1 MKSYL
6 ALIIIDLKLAM
17 RNKAVLFFAY
27 LFPIGFFIVFAE
39 MMDAG
44 RGGMISYV
52 VSMVLVLGILGNGLF
67 GAGMRAV
74 QERENNILRRYKVA
88 PITPTPILVA
98 SMVTGWAVYLPA
110 VLMILAIAHFYYGM
124 PMPVRILSLFAIASI
139 GIITFR
145 SIGMILASVVNSM
158 QESNILIQL
167 LYMPMLF
174 LSGATFP
181 ISSLPQWA
189 QVFSQFLPASY
200 LVTGFQG
207 IFLRNETII
216 QNVIPVLALLTTLCL
231 ATFVS
236 SQLFRWEKEEKIRPA
251 AKLWVLAVLAP
262 FILLGVYQI
271 YSQDH
276 LRKSQVLWR
285 DVRRSENLLITGARI
300 FVGNGK
306 VIPSGAVLVQNGK
319 IVRVSEGPMPDSKS
333 IQAEVIEASGKTLL
347 PGLIDARVHLSVS
360 GDPSKTDGPPAGDPE
375 IERELAAYLY
385 CGITGVKS
393 DGDGLNT
400 MLGLRNRISIGEL
413 LAAEL
418 YVFSPTFIAK
428 DGSGNQFLGK
438 LTGPIKTM
446 AEKQLFRIPG
456 TPGQAAEQ
464 VRDLQESGVNGIQAS
479 MVRMSDGIS
488 FQVLSPEIL
497 KAISSE
503 ARKRKLPVLIHVSDN
518 NGIAE
523 AIHAGASAIEMQ
535 YPEEISKENLDRLAR
550 QKIFYIPAVHSRDA
564 MLNIATGN
572 GSKVLERPLVQ
583 EVGPRE
589 LLEKL
594 TRQLEVENGSSS
606 QSELAALRSALEQSK
621 SDLRKAAQTGVIL
634 VTGSNAGSAFVLHG
648 PTIQREMQI
657 WVLAGIPASLALQAA
672 TYNAASFLGVGNR
685 VGLIQNG
692 YDANLLLVEGDPLQ
706 DITATERISMVV
718 YQGEVVNRMELQKAI
733 QKTNP

>member
-1 MKSYL
+1 MKGYL
-6 ALIIIDLKLAM
+6 ALIKIDLKLAL
-17 RNKAVLFFAY
+17 RNKSVLFFSY
-27 LFPIGFFIVFAE
+27 LFPLGFFIVFAE
-39 MMDAG
+39 LMDAKQ
-44 RGGMISYV
+44 GGMISYV
-52 VSMVLVLGILGNGLF
+52 VSMVMVLGILGNGLF

-110 VLMILAIAHFYYGM
+110 VLMILSIAHFYYGM

-139 GIITFR
+139 GIMTFR

-207 IFLRNETII
+207 IFLRNETIF
-216 QNVIPVLALLTTLCL
+216 QNVVPVLALLTTLCL

-251 AKLWVLAVLAP
+251 AKLWVLAILAP
-262 FILLGVYQI
+262 FVLLGIYQI

-285 DVRRSENLLITGARI
+285 DVQRSENLLINGARI

-319 IVRVSEGPMPDSKS
+319 ILRVSEGPMPDSKS
-333 IQAEVIEASGKTLL
+333 IHAEVIEASGKTLL
-347 PGLIDARVHLSVS
+347 PGLIDARVHLSRS
-360 GDPSKTDGPPAGDPE
+360 GDASSVSVRPAGDANMV
-375 IERELAAYLY
+375 RELAAYLY
-385 CGITGVKS
+385 CGITGVRS
-393 DGDGLNT
+393 EGDGLNAT
-400 MLGLRNRISIGEL
+400 LDLRNRISNGEL

-418 YVFSPTFIAK
+418 YVFGPTFIAK
-428 DGSGNQFLGK
+428 DGYGSQFLGK
-438 LTGPIKTM
+438 LTGPIKTIT
-446 AEKQLFRIPG
+446 EKQLFR
-456 TPGQAAEQ
+456 TPQTTEEVAQ
-464 VRDLQESGVNGIQAS
+464 QIQDLQESGVSGIEAS
-479 MVRMSDGIS
+479 VVRMSDGVS
-488 FQVLSPEIL
+488 FPVLAPQIL
-497 KAISSE
+497 SAIASE
-503 ARKRKLPVLIHVSDN
+503 ARKQKMPVLIQVSDN

-523 AIHAGASAIEMQ
+523 ALSAGASAIEMQ
-535 YPEEISKENLDRLAR
+535 PSEEISEENLDRLAQ
-550 QKIFYIPAVHSRDA
+550 QKIFYIPAIHSLDA
-564 MLNIATGN
+564 IWNIVSGN
-572 GSKVLERPLVQ
+572 GSKLLERALMQ
-583 EVGPRE
+583 EVGSRE

-594 TRQLEVENGSSS
+594 TRQLELKNVSAS
-606 QSELAALRSALEQSK
+606 QSELATLRSALEQSK
-621 SDLRKAAQTGVIL
+621 SDLRKAAQSGVIL
-634 VTGSNAGSAFVLHG
+634 VAGSNAGTAFVLHG

-657 WVLAGIPASLALQAA
+657 WVLAGIPAAMALQAA
-672 TYNAASFLGVGNR
+672 THNAASFLGAGNR

-692 YDANLLLVEGDPLQ
+692 YDANLLLVDGDPLQ
-706 DITATERISMVV
+706 DITATERISLVV
-718 YQGEVVNRMELQKAI
+718 YQGEVVNRGELQKSI
-733 QKTNP
+733 QKTTP